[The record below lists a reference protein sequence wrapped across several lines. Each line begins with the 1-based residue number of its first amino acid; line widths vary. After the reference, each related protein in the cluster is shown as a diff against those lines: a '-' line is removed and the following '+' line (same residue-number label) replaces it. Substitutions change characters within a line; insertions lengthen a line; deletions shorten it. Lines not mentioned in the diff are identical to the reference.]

1 MLLSQ
6 IKYKLLSSAAN
17 LIRQN
22 VNNNTF
28 ATAELQAGAAGRGQR
43 KKLKQQQKTEKTLSN
58 AFKNMATR
66 KRCKT
71 YPVPLPLPLSL
82 LLS

>member
-28 ATAELQAGAAGRGQR
+28 ATAELQAGAADRGQR
-43 KKLKQQQKTEKTLSN
+43 AAQETETTTENRKN
-58 AFKNMATR
+58 A
-66 KRCKT
+66 
-71 YPVPLPLPLSL
+71 
-82 LLS
+82 